1 MGMEPIRMN
10 VTGQRI
16 EVPEIP
22 LLVAGTVDA
31 YIVEFIFDPVWEGY
45 RKVAVFTN
53 GLETREAAFVDGLCY
68 VPWEVLQ
75 TGSKLMVGVYGVRGD
90 EVLPTVWSEAL
101 KVSPGARPSET
112 ALAPTP
118 GLTEQLMAAMGDV
131 DMLQTGDKSSLV
143 GAINEIFRTG
153 AFVRAEVV
161 GNGDLI
167 LQLPNGEQ
175 VNVGCVVGRDGKSAY
190 QIAVE
195 GGYTGTEATL
205 AEKLAEPL
213 AFYQDTEGG
222 GFLAG
227 ADLNMDGFHITG
239 VAHGSGP
246 TGVATNQSVE
256 EALARAVPE
265 KLPNPNTLTFT
276 GAVSGAYDGSS
287 PVTVNIPQG
296 GSGYTTYHLAELG
309 MPSLEFGE
317 AVSAAI
323 SADVMQQI
331 WSDAMASGI
340 LSYTCNVNYFGQTV
354 EMVCCGG
361 FVSGLGTLM
370 QCSQFLL
377 QGTVLLVCA
386 EFYQPTNTV
395 SIYTKVMMT
404 VQD

>member
-1 MGMEPIRMN
+1 MQMEPIRMN

-16 EVPEIP
+16 EVPEPP
-22 LLVAGTVDA
+22 LLVAGTVDVYA
-31 YIVEFIFDPVWEGY
+31 VKFTFDPVWEGY

-53 GLETREAAFVDGLCY
+53 GLVTREAAFVDGLCY
-68 VPWEVLQ
+68 VPWEVIQ
-75 TGSKLMVGVYGVRGD
+75 TGPKLMVGVYGVKD
-90 EVLPTVWSEAL
+90 DALLPTVWSEAL
-101 KVSPGARPSET
+101 KLTPGVQPAET

-118 GLTEQLMAAMGDV
+118 GLTEQLLSAVGDV

-227 ADLNMDGFHITG
+227 ADLNMDGFHIMG
-239 VAHGSGP
+239 VAHESGP
-246 TGVATNQSVE
+246 TSVATNQSVE
-256 EALARAVPE
+256 EALARAVPTV
-265 KLPNPNTLTFT
+265 LPNPHALTFT
-276 GAVSGAYDGSS
+276 GAAAVSYDGSA
-287 PVTVNIPQG
+287 PIEVHIP
-296 GSGYTTYHLAELG
+296 
-309 MPSLEFGE
+309 
-317 AVSAAI
+317 
-323 SADVMQQI
+323 D
-331 WSDAMASGI
+331 
-340 LSYTCNVNYFGQTV
+340 SYTKEEIDAALDNYMTDV
-354 EMVCCGG
+354 AVLVGG
-361 FVSGLGTLM
+361 G
-370 QCSQFLL
+370 
-377 QGTVLLVCA
+377 A
-386 EFYQPTNTV
+386 
-395 SIYTKVMMT
+395 
-404 VQD
+404 